1 MIDHDSN
8 MFLGYHCEHLWPAQV
23 SHLIMHRECRHDQ
36 EVLKV
41 FCEKALENEHF
52 AKVPVQ
58 RVLGSSGYITCYH
71 NFIRFYKISV
81 ITITMSM
88 TCDHYNKLSDIIRT
102 LQLSNPYPTIIT
114 KYHIITT
121 GCPPPAISLFINH
134 YNPHYL

>member
-1 MIDHDSN
+1 

-23 SHLIMHRECRHDQ
+23 SHLVMHRKWRHDQ
-36 EVLKV
+36 EVLNV
-41 FCEKALENEHF
+41 FCEKALGNEHF

-71 NFIRFYKISV
+71 HFIRFYQISV

-88 TCDHYNKLSDIIRT
+88 TCDDYNKLSEIMRT

-114 KYHIITT
+114 
-121 GCPPPAISLFINH
+121 
-134 YNPHYL
+134 